1 MNLAALVISSLSFL
15 AVIVIGLRSIRL
27 GERSAKAAERSATAS
42 AKAAEATER
51 SVKASERA
59 AALAEQDATLRRI
72 EGVLDV
78 VLAMREVFHEQGVAH
93 ENDFPPWVPAL
104 HSPEMLIQTA
114 LRRKLEGRL
123 VLFEEQLDS
132 RTAVRTLTNPNLWST
147 GLLERAID
155 EVKALLKAAGSSS

>member
-1 MNLAALVISSLSFL
+1 MSLLV
-15 AVIVIGLRSIRL
+15 VIIIGLRSIRL
-27 GERSAKAAERSATAS
+27 GERSIRLGERSATAAEGS
-42 AKAAEATER
+42 ATASVKAAEATER
-51 SVKASERA
+51 SVTASELA
-59 AALAEQDATLRRI
+59 AALAEQDAKIRRI

-78 VLAMREVFHEQGVAH
+78 VLEMREVFTAQVVTHEQ
-93 ENDFPPWVPAL
+93 DIPPWVPAL

-132 RTAVRTLTNPNLWST
+132 RTATRTLTTPNLWSS
-147 GLLERAID
+147 GLLETAID